1 LKVFEME
8 HNNKQGFDLDRLV
21 AELEPVR
28 PLRLSRGISTVAAL
42 MGAAIVFI
50 LLIKGMRADLRAAD
64 PDPMF
69 LLRGGLLLLLGCASG
84 YAVLSMASPAVGK
97 PGQSWKMAVAAAALL
112 PMTALVV
119 AMLGRGDV
127 AMANCLYGLDCMAFS
142 TLGALATAIP
152 MVLWLRRG
160 APTSPARAGWLTGV
174 ASGGLGAF
182 AYGLHCPF
190 NDVVYIGLWYTLA
203 VGFCAVV
210 GRLVVPRLI
219 RW

>member
-1 LKVFEME
+1 MKHRNE
-8 HNNKQGFDLDRLV
+8 QGFDIDWMV

-28 PLRLSRGISTVAAL
+28 PFRLSTGVG
-42 MGAAIVFI
+42 MVAAIVIAAIMFI
-50 LLIKGMRADLRAAD
+50 VSAKGMRADLIAGN

-84 YAVLSMASPAVGK
+84 YAVLSLASPAVGK
-97 PGQSWKMAVAAAALL
+97 PGQSWKMAMAAAALFPL
-112 PMTALVV
+112 AALVLAV
-119 AMLGRGDV
+119 TGHGDV
-127 AMANCLYGLDCMAFS
+127 AAQNFQYGLDCLKFS
-142 TLGALATAIP
+142 ALSALATATP
-152 MVLWLRRG
+152 MVFWLRRG
-160 APTSPARAGWLTGV
+160 APTSPTRAGWLTGV

-203 VGFCAVV
+203 VGISAVV